1 MAHHEEHI
9 PATPEEAQFYDC
21 LKNGDDFMKIE
32 IYRLARFWYRKA
44 LETGIQTEMIRQKLA
59 ELEEKSRFERKVI
72 AVLGI
77 IAVFIVAGVWI
88 MNI

>member
-9 PATPEEAQFYDC
+9 PATPEEAIFYDC

-44 LETGIQTEMIRQKLA
+44 LETGIRTEMISEKLA
-59 ELEEKSRFERKVI
+59 GLEEKSRFERKVI
-72 AVLGI
+72 AILGI
-77 IAVFIVAGVWI
+77 IAAIIIAGVWV
-88 MNI
+88 MNS